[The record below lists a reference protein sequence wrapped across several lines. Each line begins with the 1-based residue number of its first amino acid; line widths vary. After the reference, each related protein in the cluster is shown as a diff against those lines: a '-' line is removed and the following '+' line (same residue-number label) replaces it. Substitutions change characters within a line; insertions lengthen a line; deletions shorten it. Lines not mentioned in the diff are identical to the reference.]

1 MKFRKLPFLLVSL
14 LILGSS
20 CSTLQN
26 LAMAPSNLET
36 INAVKE
42 VLNGSAFKAIEGLA
56 KASNGGLEALLPEEA
71 RPVITTLKTLG
82 LGDEINKLDKKLGV
96 VSEAAYIESKGLM
109 SDAIKEVKFEDA
121 ASIVMG
127 GENAA
132 TIALKNAMYGAVK
145 KRYSDRLDGQL
156 ANVDET
162 KHWDTAVSAYNLFA
176 KKKIEGSLSDFISE
190 RAVDAVFI
198 AMGKEEA
205 VIRKNPAS
213 LEKAVVTK
221 VFDYYKDKK

>member
-1 MKFRKLPFLLVSL
+1 MNIRKLSFLLVSL

-56 KASNGGLEALLPEEA
+56 KASNGGLEAVLPEEV
-71 RPVITTLKTLG
+71 RPVLATLKTLG
-82 LGDEINKLDKKLGV
+82 LGDEINKLDKKVGI

-145 KRYSDRLDGQL
+145 KRYSSKLDGQL
-156 ANVDET
+156 ANIDET

-176 KKKIEGSLSDFISE
+176 KNKIEGTLSDFIAE
-190 RAVDAVFI
+190 RAVDAVFV

>member
-1 MKFRKLPFLLVSL
+1 M
-14 LILGSS
+14 
-20 CSTLQN
+20 LQN
-26 LAMAPSNLET
+26 IALAPSNLET

-56 KASNGGLEALLPEEA
+56 KASNGGLEAILPEEV
-71 RPVITTLKTLG
+71 RPVLATLKTLG
-82 LGDEINKLDKKLGV
+82 LGEEINQLDKKLGV
-96 VSEAAYIESKGLM
+96 VSEAAYLESKGLM
-109 SDAIKEVKFEDA
+109 SDAIKEVKFDDA
-121 ASIVMG
+121 ASIVLG

-145 KRYSDRLDGQL
+145 KRYSKRLDGQL

-176 KKKIEGSLSDFISE
+176 KNKIEGTLSDFISE
-190 RAVDAVFI
+190 RAVDAVFV

-213 LEKAVVTK
+213 LDKAVVTK

>member
-1 MKFRKLPFLLVSL
+1 MNIRKLSFLLFAL
-14 LILGSS
+14 LVLGSS

-26 LAMAPSNLET
+26 LAMAPSNIET

-56 KASNGGLEALLPEEA
+56 KASNGGLEAVLPEEV
-71 RPVITTLKTLG
+71 RPVLATLKTLG
-82 LGDEINKLDKKLGV
+82 LGDEINKLDKKVGM

-145 KRYSDRLDGQL
+145 KRYASRLDGEL
-156 ANVDET
+156 ANIDET

-176 KKKIEGSLSDFISE
+176 KNKIEGSLSDFIAE
-190 RAVDAVFI
+190 RAVDAVFV